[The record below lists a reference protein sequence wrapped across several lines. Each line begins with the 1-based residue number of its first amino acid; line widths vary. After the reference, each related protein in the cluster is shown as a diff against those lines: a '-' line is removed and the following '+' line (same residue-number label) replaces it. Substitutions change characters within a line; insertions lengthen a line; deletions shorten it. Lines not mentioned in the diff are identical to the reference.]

1 MSEKLRIMHT
11 ADLHLGAEFSQLG
24 DKKGLRQSELIISC
38 ENIFKICRDNK
49 IDLLLLSGD
58 VFENNSVSDR
68 TVAAFFAACE
78 KAADTHIFFAAG
90 NHDPLTSDSPFLKYK
105 LPSNLTVLGDID
117 ECITLADKG
126 VRIYGKSFSSV
137 YMAEQDRFSLVP
149 EDDDFINIMVL
160 HGDIYA
166 DKSGVY
172 NPISN
177 DFIVNSKMDY
187 IALGHVHE
195 FSGIK
200 KAGNTYFA
208 YPGPPEPHGFDE
220 LGSKGVICGEI
231 SKGICNLTFVGTALR
246 SYLEEK
252 IDITG
257 LKSNAEIASTLL
269 SVLKERHSDS
279 YNKNLYKILLTG
291 KIPEELHIN
300 CAEIVSRIG
309 EEVFFIKIKDNTEF
323 DIDLVALANE
333 STLKGKFVKNMLNKI
348 ANDPENSEKLTRAL
362 NLGLKAFSSE
372 VKFSE
377 N

>member
-11 ADLHLGAEFSQLG
+11 ADLHLGAELSQLG
-24 DKKGLRQSELIISC
+24 DKKGMRQSELIISC

-58 VFENNSVSDR
+58 VFENNSVNDS

-78 KAADTHIFFAAG
+78 KAPDTHIFFAAG
-90 NHDPLTSDSPFLKYK
+90 NHDPLTSDSPFLRYK
-105 LPSNLTVLGDID
+105 LPSNLTVLGDSD

-126 VRIYGKSFSSV
+126 VRIYGKSFSGV
-137 YMAEQDRFSLVP
+137 YMAGQDRFSLVP
-149 EDDDFINIMVL
+149 EADDFINIMVL
-160 HGDIYA
+160 HADFGA

-177 DFIVNSKMDY
+177 DFIASSRMDY
-187 IALGHVHE
+187 IALGHIHE

-200 KAGNTYFA
+200 KAGSTYFA
-208 YPGPPEPHGFDE
+208 YPGTPEPHGFDE

-231 SKGICNLTFVGTALR
+231 SKGVCNLTFVTTALR
-246 SYLEEK
+246 SYFEEK

-257 LKSNAEIASTLL
+257 IKNNAEIATAVL
-269 SVLKERHSDS
+269 SVLKERYGEN
-279 YNKNLYKILLTG
+279 YNKNLYKILLVG

-300 CAEIVSRIG
+300 CSQIISRIG

-323 DIDLVALANE
+323 DVDLVSLANE
-333 STLKGKFVKNMLNKI
+333 VTLKGKFVKNMLNKI